1 MLPDPRR
8 YAAPTSSGLMALAD
22 GAHQHDLVV
31 AFRKLAHNGRDDEIA
46 RMLAAASSQ
55 RMYAE
60 LWRAL
65 RTAIEKPVGD
75 VAPRVF
81 AIPWVIVCGG
91 SVAATI
97 EAVLPDVEGLRVV
110 FERNGVF
117 GASRNVGL
125 ANALCSIDALEA
137 LPPSTVLRG
146 WEDSRI
152 RHLPPE
158 PIRVARGVEA
168 VHVRFLPGAAVVA
181 PHAPD
186 IVETGANVGAWGTAA
201 LRAMAAQLATPD
213 VQILPMPRPPSGL
226 HTAAYLGRRAGIEAA
241 FNLFM
246 SNSVRRSRLAVGDPR
261 VTLSTHACGEVR
273 VTLWNALDDGMNEGF
288 RWPLHPADD
297 LDEIER
303 TISSLVAD
311 CRLCEPDVANAV
323 LDDFT
328 STGAVLFPAA
338 GFQRPS

>member
-8 YAAPTSSGLMALAD
+8 YAAPTSSGVMALAD
-22 GAHQHDLVV
+22 GAHQHDLVS
-31 AFRKLAHNGRDDEIA
+31 AFRELARGAGDSEIA
-46 RMLAAASSQ
+46 RTLAAASSQ

-60 LWRAL
+60 LWHAL
-65 RTAIEKPVGD
+65 RTAIEKPADD

-91 SVAATI
+91 SVAATV
-97 EAVLPDVEGLRVV
+97 EGVLPDVERLRGV
-110 FERNGVF
+110 FEANGVF
-117 GASRNVGL
+117 GASRSVGL

-137 LPPSTVLRG
+137 LPPSAVLRG
-146 WEDSRI
+146 WEDARI

-158 PIRVARGVEA
+158 PIHVARGVEA
-168 VHVRFLPGAAVVA
+168 VHVRFLPGAAVVP

-201 LRAMAAQLATPD
+201 LRAMAAQLATPE

-226 HTAAYLGRRAGIEAA
+226 HTAAYVGRRAGIEAA

-246 SNSVRRSRLAVGDPR
+246 SNSVRRIRMAVGDPELTLSAHAGGELR
-261 VTLSTHACGEVR
+261 ITLSTP
-273 VTLWNALDDGMNEGF
+273 LDDALVEGF

-297 LDEIER
+297 LGEIER
-303 TISSLVAD
+303 TVVQLAAE
-311 CRLCEPDVANAV
+311 CRLDEPHVISTV
-323 LDDFT
+323 LPDRT
-328 STGAVLFPAA
+328 ATGAALFPAMHGA
-338 GFQRPS
+338 R